1 MKWSEFE
8 RKKVG
13 IWGMG
18 REGQSA
24 FRALKLH
31 VPSAQLIEI
40 SEENLNDLYNCQ
52 IVVKSPGVSLYRPE
66 IDEIRKRGIFLTSG
80 TNIYMA
86 NKNPNTRVI
95 CITGTKGKSTT
106 SSLLA
111 HTLKSLGK
119 SVCLGG
125 NIGKPLLDFVDENP
139 EFMVAETSSYQCAD
153 FGGTPELGIMVAL
166 YSAHLPWHGTLERY
180 HADKMNMIRQ
190 AQKTI
195 DIRQLS
201 FSVKDGYFY
210 QSDQKL
216 FALSSLPL
224 FGNHNAQNAC
234 VVLQAIKEL
243 GLNPLDCEKA
253 FQTFTPLAHRLQKV
267 AENDGVFYIND
278 SIATLPEPVIAAL
291 DTFQGRPITLIVGGW
306 DGGYDYT
313 ALNKV
318 IQERGILALALPDTG
333 EKITTPFHIKNMSE
347 AVYLA
352 HEKTQVGGV
361 VLLSPG
367 APSYNQYKNFEER
380 GEDFIKLVR
389 EL

>member
-1 MKWSEFE
+1 MKWLEFE
-8 RKKVG
+8 NKKVG

-24 FRALKLH
+24 FRAIKSH
-31 VPSAQLIEI
+31 VLNVDLIEI

-66 IDEIRKRGIFLTSG
+66 IDEIKKRGILLTSG

-86 NKNPNTRVI
+86 NKNPETKVI

-119 SVCLGG
+119 SVCFGG
-125 NIGKPLLDFVDENP
+125 NIGQPLLDFVDEKP
-139 EFMVAETSSYQCAD
+139 EFTVAETSSYQCAD
-153 FGGTPELGIMVAL
+153 FVGTPELGILVAL
-166 YSAHLPWHGTLERY
+166 YSAHLPWHGSLERY

-190 AQKTI
+190 AKKTI
-195 DIRQLS
+195 NILNLS
-201 FSVKDGYFY
+201 FGIKEGYFY
-210 QSDQKL
+210 EGDQKL
-216 FALSSLPL
+216 FPLSSLPL
-224 FGNHNAQNAC
+224 FGAHNAQNAC
-234 VVLQAIKEL
+234 VVLQAIKDL
-243 GLNPLDCEKA
+243 GLNPMDCEKA
-253 FQTFTPLAHRLQKV
+253 FQTFTPLPHRLQKV
-267 AENDGVFYIND
+267 AEKNGVLYIND

-291 DTFQGRPITLIVGGW
+291 DTFSGRPITLIVGGW

-313 ALNKV
+313 GLNKV

-333 EKITTPFHIKNMSE
+333 AKITTPYHVADMRE
-347 AVYLA
+347 AVRLA
-352 HEKTQVGGV
+352 HEKTPSGGV
-361 VLLSPG
+361 VLMSPG

-380 GEDFIKLVR
+380 GLDFIRLVHDI
-389 EL
+389 

>member
-8 RKKVG
+8 HQKVG

-24 FRALKLH
+24 FRAIKAH
-31 VPSAQLIEI
+31 VPTAEFIEI
-40 SEENLNDLYNCQ
+40 GEENLNDLYNCQ

-66 IDEIRKRGIFLTSG
+66 IEKAKSQGIILTSG

-86 NKNPNTRVI
+86 NKNPNTKVI

-153 FGGTPELGIMVAL
+153 FVGTPQLGIMVAL

-180 HADKMNMIRQ
+180 HSDKMNMIRQ

-195 DIRQLS
+195 DIRKLS
-201 FSVKDGYFY
+201 FSVKEDYFCEGNK
-210 QSDQKL
+210 KL
-216 FALSSLPL
+216 FLLSSLPL
-224 FGNHNAQNAC
+224 FGAHNAQNAC

-243 GLNPLDCEKA
+243 GLNPVECEKA
-253 FQTFTPLAHRLQKV
+253 FETFTPLAHRLQKV
-267 AENDGVFYIND
+267 AEKDGVLYIND

-291 DTFQGRPITLIVGGW
+291 DTFDEHPITLIVGGW
-306 DGGYDYT
+306 DGGYDYHE
-313 ALNKV
+313 LDKV
-318 IQERGILALALPDTG
+318 IQQRKILALAL
-333 EKITTPFHIKNMSE
+333 
-347 AVYLA
+347 A
-352 HEKTQVGGV
+352 
-361 VLLSPG
+361 
-367 APSYNQYKNFEER
+367 
-380 GEDFIKLVR
+380 
-389 EL
+389 